1 MIQGLVHGDN
11 YGLWTVR
18 LGENL
23 LKIFLTGDRLK

>member
-11 YGLWTVR
+11 YGLWKVR
-18 LGENL
+18 LRENL